1 MHITFLS
8 DNKLICIIK
17 LICQHL
23 CLILTVGY
31 TYNIAL
37 YMILQ
42 LLNDPATSNYTAF
55 SDDYTALPHTT
66 QFLLVATVV

>member
-1 MHITFLS
+1 MHITFLG
-8 DNKLICIIK
+8 DIKMVCIIK

-23 CLILTVGY
+23 CSIPTASY

-42 LLNDPATSNYTAF
+42 LLHDPATGNYTAF